1 MKNFILMIIV
11 SSSLMACSTTE
22 EYITS
27 LLEEDEISE
36 IENDNGKAI
45 VDVFQYPKSATSLS
59 ATDSYLAQPLQ
70 KNINFYVRG
79 LMQGLVSNIEYVNA
93 TTPILVTSFTYLDGS
108 NSEAGLLG
116 IQISESLMHE
126 IHRVGIPVLDHK
138 VTDYIRVTERGD
150 FMTSKEFRDLSADLP
165 AKYVVLGN
173 LVKHRGGY
181 LVNARIVG
189 ISSKAVVASAQSFI
203 PAGVANALLNSS
215 KAKVSSMIPLIQGE

>member
-22 EYITS
+22 EYIS
-27 LLEEDEISE
+27 FLMDEDEKSE
-36 IENDNGKAI
+36 IENETKKQTDGIFKYPT
-45 VDVFQYPKSATSLS
+45 DVALLS
-59 ATDSYLAQPLQ
+59 QGDSYLAQPLQ

-79 LMQGLVSNIEYVNA
+79 LMQNLVSNIEYVNA
-93 TTPILVTSFTYLDGS
+93 TTPILVTSFIYLDGS

-138 VTDYIRVTERGD
+138 VTDYIRVTEKGD
-150 FMTSKEFRDLSADLP
+150 FMTSREFKELSANLP

-189 ISSKAVVASAQSFI
+189 ISSKAIVASAQSFI
-203 PAGVANALLNSS
+203 PANVANALLNSS
-215 KAKVSSMIPLIQGE
+215 EVKKTPIVPLIQG